1 MSKQTVIKILNEVRR
16 AELTAISQY
25 MAHHYYLKSMGYPT
39 LAAESKLDSVDE
51 MKHAEILSERILDLD
66 GDPEFNPL
74 KAPHKKGTVE
84 AMFKADVALE
94 EDAIKRLNKGIKT
107 CSENGDATSRQLL
120 EDITKTEEA
129 HLLGLKQ
136 HVEHLKNF
144 GNDYLLK
151 FIEMTT
157 QEPSAEAGV

>member
-25 MAHHYYLKSMGYPT
+25 MAHHYYLTNKGYPT
-39 LAAESKLDSVDE
+39 LAGEAKLDAFDE
-51 MKHAEILSERILDLD
+51 MKHAALLSERILDLD

-74 KAPHKKGTVE
+74 KTPHKKGSVE
-84 AMFKADVALE
+84 SMMKADFALE
-94 EDAIKRLNKGIKT
+94 EDAIKRLNTAIKT

-120 EDITKTEEA
+120 EEITKTEEA
-129 HLLGLKQ
+129 HILGLKQ
-136 HVEHLKNF
+136 HLDHLKNF

-151 FIEMTT
+151 LIG
-157 QEPSAEAGV
+157 AEAPPAGEVV